1 MSLAVASFLAGAI
14 GLIVFCPLNL
24 AVLRL
29 PGSLAPVLRQT
40 LLALGIHVLITLL
53 AAWLVPGIP
62 YWHGAALY
70 WLGFNCLLYGF
81 SAVYKSISLR
91 TLSTL
96 AHSPTGSLPLRV
108 LVEEHI
114 RPCFTRRAVLLVEAG
129 LAQERAG
136 LFAITAKGRILA
148 ARLTQLQRL
157 FSIQCSGLYTS
168 TH

>member
-1 MSLAVASFLAGAI
+1 MSPAVASFLAGAI
-14 GLIVFCPLNL
+14 GLVVFCPLNL
-24 AVLRL
+24 VVLRL
-29 PGSLAPVLRQT
+29 PGSMAPVLRQT
-40 LLALGIHVLITLL
+40 LLALAIHVLITLL
-53 AAWLVPGIP
+53 AACLVPEIP
-62 YWHGAALY
+62 YWHGAALF

-108 LVEEHI
+108 IVEDHI
-114 RPCFTRRAVLLVEAG
+114 RPCFTKRAALLVEAG

-136 LFAITAKGRILA
+136 LFALTAKGQILA
-148 ARLTQLQRL
+148 ARLTRVQWL